1 MQTVS
6 YNIEGELFSD
16 YKVINYFLDVI
27 KDTVR
32 SRNIDIERIEVLSA
46 NIMYRFTRC
55 GTQEPIEMPK
65 FYHYKDVEKLFTIKM
80 NTQIWP

>member
-1 MQTVS
+1 MQSVS

-16 YKVINYFLDVI
+16 YKVINYFLDTI

-32 SRNIDIERIEVLSA
+32 SRNVEIERIEVLSA
-46 NIMYRFTRC
+46 NIEYRFDGC
-55 GTQEPIEMPK
+55 GTMPKKIPK

-80 NTQIWP
+80 NTLIWP